1 MGVAGGRWVP
11 WDVRA
16 GVRQRGANANRGEME
31 GSQEPEG
38 DPVQL
43 IDRLVYAESD
53 GAVKDVVNLGDWA
66 KRQARRSRFSDNVS
80 LFQ

>member
-16 GVRQRGANANRGEME
+16 GVRQRGTSANSGEME

-38 DPVQL
+38 DLVQF
-43 IDRLVYAESD
+43 IDRLVYAESN
-53 GAVKDVVNLGDWA
+53 GTVKDAVNLGDWA
-66 KRQARRSRFSDNVS
+66 KRKAKRSPFSDNVF
-80 LFQ
+80 LFH